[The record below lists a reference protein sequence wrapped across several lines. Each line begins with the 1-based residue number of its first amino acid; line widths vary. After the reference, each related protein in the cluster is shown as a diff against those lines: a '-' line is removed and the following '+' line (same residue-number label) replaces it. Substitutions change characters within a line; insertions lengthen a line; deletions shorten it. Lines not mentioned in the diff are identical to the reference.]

1 MDDSGTPSSA
11 LRDWVATWRRAG
23 PALERLKR
31 DELRALDTVIA
42 LQQLADA
49 FEHALQ
55 RSPMLSTS
63 GLVEQQRILQ
73 RLR

>member
-1 MDDSGTPSSA
+1 MDPTNPGSSE
-11 LRDWVATWRRAG
+11 LRDWVAAWRRAG
-23 PALERLKR
+23 PALERVKR
-31 DELRALDTVIA
+31 AELRQLDTALA

-49 FEHALQ
+49 FEHAL
-55 RSPMLSTS
+55 RHAPLVMTS